1 MGSRNQP
8 AKTESSFEKMTSVQ
22 SMLLA
27 VGFKMTES
35 VQYRGYISGYIEEYY
50 GAKAAR
56 DSSEDLEILDALRSR
71 ATNEQTLTEETKE
84 RMVEYYGNLHVIE
97 KRFPI
102 SSHTGHVNMCF
113 QWHDAFQSDELCE
126 MHSVHLE
133 KAATVFNIGA
143 LCSQMAYEHE
153 KTTVDGLKQAAKL
166 FQESGGV
173 FSFLR
178 EEIMPNLVGQE
189 PTDRSPLCLQMLE
202 NIMVAQ
208 AQECVFEMA
217 LKLGKSD
224 FALAKLSKY
233 IADLYDAVVVSL
245 SSKEL
250 KSHFEKSW
258 RSLFSVK
265 GLYYEAL
272 AYQHHATYMRGKGGD
287 IDRCVRNELAFLQHA
302 KELIAKAKKETY
314 STRSSVK
321 ETVNER
327 YDTIIDTLKKKMDD
341 NEKIYMQLRI
351 PPCSELEAI
360 EPAVVSKAET
370 PDYLREPI
378 GTIVFQG
385 VIPESV
391 TKEWSK
397 YTDLVDKML
406 REHTDMLEAAS
417 DEARVALRE
426 MELPE
431 SLLGLQSGRIESIP
445 DNIRIEVEHI
455 EKKGG
460 LTHLQ
465 QLLAQIQ
472 QIRLSVHEDIERCHQ
487 VLRASEL
494 ASSPSIGVWH
504 NKISVFSKNMD
515 LARQSDNHSQEML
528 KKFSKQISELKL
540 QDVAARMPV
549 LQTPMLVMDSTEP
562 AEAINCLRIGLNH
575 MNTLSKQRASIE
587 EHLRRMKHGDD
598 IIDSLVSIPKEKS
611 TKDVFAEHMSK
622 YDKFKGLIRENIAKQ
637 VEVLSAMRSANA
649 IFRQT
654 YDFGEWEHKR
664 KQEAEKVKDDIS
676 VFSSIEKSL
685 QEGIQFYLNLQDAVT
700 SVEKELVPRTSNGH
714 GSIANEFSNLTLGQN
729 NFAEDYATEN
739 PIFGRR

>member
-1 MGSRNQP
+1 MQ
-8 AKTESSFEKMTSVQ
+8 
-22 SMLLA
+22 
-27 VGFKMTES
+27 
-35 VQYRGYISGYIEEYY
+35 
-50 GAKAAR
+50 AAR

-71 ATNEQTLTEETKE
+71 TTSEQTLTEETKE
-84 RMVEYYGNLHVIE
+84 RMVEYYGNIHVVE

-102 SSHTGHVNMCF
+102 SSHAGHVNMCF

-143 LCSQMAYEHE
+143 FCSQMAYEHD
-153 KTTVDGLKQAAKL
+153 KATVDGLKQAGKL

-178 EEIMPNLVGQE
+178 QELMPHLLGQE
-189 PTDRSPLCLQMLE
+189 PTDMSPLCLQMLE

-217 LKLGKSD
+217 LLLGKSD

-233 IADLYDAVVVSL
+233 IADLYDAVLVSL

-272 AYQHHATYMRGKGGD
+272 AYQHHATYMRGKDGD
-287 IDRCVRNELAFLQHA
+287 IDQCVRNEIAFLQNA
-302 KELIAKAKKETY
+302 KELIAKAKKESY
-314 STRSSVK
+314 NTRSSVK
-321 ETVNER
+321 DVVNER
-327 YDTIIDTLKKKMDD
+327 YDRIKGMLEKRMDD

-351 PPCSELEAI
+351 PPCSELEEI

-378 GTIVFQG
+378 GTLVFQG
-385 VIPESV
+385 VIPESI

-397 YTDLVDKML
+397 YTDMVDNLL

-431 SLLGLQSGRIESIP
+431 SLLGLQSGRIECIP
-445 DNIRIEVEHI
+445 DNVRLEVESI
-455 EKKGG
+455 EKTGG

-465 QLLAQIQ
+465 HLLAQIQ
-472 QIRLSVHEDIERCHQ
+472 QLRQSVHEDIERCHQ
-487 VLRASEL
+487 ILRAPEVTH
-494 ASSPSIGVWH
+494 SPSISVWR
-504 NKISVFSKNMD
+504 NKISGFVNNMN
-515 LARQSDNHSQEML
+515 LARQSDDHSQEML
-528 KKFSKQISELKL
+528 KKFSKQISELRL

-549 LQTPMLVMDSTEP
+549 LQTPMLIMDSTEP

-598 IIDSLVSIPKEKS
+598 IIDSLVSMPKDKS
-611 TKDVFAEHMSK
+611 TKDIFAEQMSR
-622 YDKFKGLIRENIAKQ
+622 YDKFKDLIKENVSKQ
-637 VEVLSAMRSANA
+637 VEILTAMRSGNA

-654 YDFGEWEHKR
+654 YDFGEWEIKR
-664 KQEAEKVKDDIS
+664 KQEAENVKDDIN

-685 QEGIQFYLNLQDAVT
+685 QEGIQFYLDLQDAVA
-700 SVEKELVPRTSNGH
+700 SFEKEIVPRSNDYE
-714 GSIANEFSNLTLGQN
+714 ITANEFSNLSLSRS
-729 NFAEDYATEN
+729 NFAEDYAEN
-739 PIFGRR
+739 PIFGRK